1 MSEYLSP
8 SGAAASA
15 GPRTT
20 AGIPPSVSR
29 LADHWGLVLGY
40 GIATILLG
48 FMLAIW
54 PETSLKVLAILL
66 GIQLIVSGVVRI
78 VAAVA
83 ASGVDG
89 GMRALLGLAGA
100 LGVLVGLLCLRS
112 PLQTLVALGLLLGAW
127 WVVSGVIDLVSAA
140 VGRSGRGRATDA
152 ILGLVS
158 LVAGTYLLLNPQ
170 ITLPALIVVAC
181 VWLFGIGAIAVF
193 AAMKLRDEARK

>member
-66 GIQLIVSGVVRI
+66 GVLRRGRH
-78 VAAVA
+78 
-83 ASGVDG
+83 ASG
-89 GMRALLGLAGA
+89 RRCRRRGLVQGLDRIDRGIPDDLADQI
-100 LGVLVGLLCLRS
+100 LEELVGR
-112 PLQTLVALGLLLGAW
+112 G
-127 WVVSGVIDLVSAA
+127 SA
-140 VGRSGRGRATDA
+140 G
-152 ILGLVS
+152 
-158 LVAGTYLLLNPQ
+158 
-170 ITLPALIVVAC
+170 
-181 VWLFGIGAIAVF
+181 
-193 AAMKLRDEARK
+193 

>member
-29 LADHWGLVLGY
+29 LADH
-40 GIATILLG
+40 
-48 FMLAIW
+48 
-54 PETSLKVLAILL
+54 
-66 GIQLIVSGVVRI
+66 
-78 VAAVA
+78 
-83 ASGVDG
+83 
-89 GMRALLGLAGA
+89 
-100 LGVLVGLLCLRS
+100 GVLVGLLCLRS

-181 VWLFGIGAIAVF
+181 VWLFGIGAIAVL